1 MNIDYDKLISINN
14 LPPRGSRVVV
24 AMSGGVDSSVTA
36 VLLHNAGFEV
46 IGVTMKLYEAKK
58 KGTKTCCAGI
68 DIADARNVCKK
79 IGIKH
84 FILNFEN
91 NFKDSVINDFVESYL
106 NGQTPI
112 PCITCNQTVKFR
124 DLIEFSKKLNS
135 NVLVTGHYVKRIES
149 KDGIQLHQAND
160 GQKDQS
166 YFLFATTQDQLK
178 YLRFPLGHFSK
189 KQIREIAQS
198 YELDVALK
206 PDSQD
211 ICFVPDGNYRDFIK
225 KTLNYKPK
233 KGKIVT
239 YDGKV
244 LGDHQGIYDFTIG
257 QRRGIG
263 VGGIK
268 GESEQKPLYVV
279 DIDSKLNKIVVG
291 PKEQLRKYYVYV
303 KDLNFFSKKFPST
316 NFNAYVKVR
325 SRRSLISAKVK
336 ISDKEK
342 KTGIVEL
349 FKPEFGIAPGQACVF
364 YDNLNKL
371 IGGGWIISG
380 EKRLS

>member
-1 MNIDYDKLISINN
+1 MYIDYDKMISINN
-14 LPPRGSRVVV
+14 LPPKGSRVVV

-36 VLLHNAGFEV
+36 ALLHNAGFEV
-46 IGVTMKLYEAKK
+46 IGVTMKLYEAQK
-58 KGTKTCCAGI
+58 KGKKTCCAGI

-91 NFKDSVINDFVESYL
+91 NFKDSVINDFVESYI

-112 PCITCNQTVKFR
+112 PCIRCNQTVKFR
-124 DLIEFSKKLNS
+124 DLIDFSKKLNS
-135 NVLVTGHYVKRIES
+135 KVLVTGHYVKRVES
-149 KDGIQLHQAND
+149 EDGIQLYQAND

-166 YFLFATTQDQLK
+166 YFLFATTQNQLK

-189 KQIREIAQS
+189 SQIREMAKFF
-198 YELDVALK
+198 ELNVALK

-239 YDGKV
+239 SDGKV
-244 LGDHQGIYDFTIG
+244 LGDHNGILDYTIG

-263 VGGIK
+263 IGGIK
-268 GESEQKPLYVV
+268 GNTEQKPLYVL
-279 DIDSKLNKIVVG
+279 DIDSKLNKVVVG
-291 PKEQLRKYYVYV
+291 PKEKLVKYYVYV
-303 KDLNFFSKKFPST
+303 KDLNFFSKEFPSL
-316 NFNAYVKVR
+316 NFDAYVKVR
-325 SRRSLISAKVK
+325 SRRNLISAKIK
-336 ISDKEK
+336 ISDVEK

-349 FKPEFGIAPGQACVF
+349 LKPESGIAPGQACVF
-364 YDNLNKL
+364 YDKLNKL
-371 IGGGWIISG
+371 IGGGWITSG

>member
-1 MNIDYDKLISINN
+1 MINN
-14 LPPRGSRVVV
+14 
-24 AMSGGVDSSVTA
+24 
-36 VLLHNAGFEV
+36 
-46 IGVTMKLYEAKK
+46 
-58 KGTKTCCAGI
+58 
-68 DIADARNVCKK
+68 
-79 IGIKH
+79 
-84 FILNFEN
+84 
-91 NFKDSVINDFVESYL
+91 FVESYV

-268 GESEQKPLYVV
+268 GKSEQKPLYVV
-279 DIDSKLNKIVVG
+279 DIDSKQNKIVVG

-342 KTGIVEL
+342 KQEL
-349 FKPEFGIAPGQACVF
+349 
-364 YDNLNKL
+364 
-371 IGGGWIISG
+371 
-380 EKRLS
+380 

>member
-1 MNIDYDKLISINN
+1 
-14 LPPRGSRVVV
+14 
-24 AMSGGVDSSVTA
+24 
-36 VLLHNAGFEV
+36 
-46 IGVTMKLYEAKK
+46 MKLYESKK

-68 DIADARNVCKK
+68 DIADARNVCKR

-91 NFKDSVINDFVESYL
+91 NFKDSVINDFVESYV

-135 NVLVTGHYVKRIES
+135 KVLVTGHYVKRIEC
-149 KDGIQLHQAND
+149 KDGIQLYQAND
-160 GQKDQS
+160 DQKDQS

-189 KQIREIAQS
+189 KQIREIAQT
-198 YELDVALK
+198 YQLDVALK

-239 YDGKV
+239 CDGKI

-279 DIDSKLNKIVVG
+279 DIDSKQNKIVVG
-291 PKEQLRKYYVYV
+291 PKEQLKKYYVYV